1 VFSINGGELVV
12 LLLVA
17 LVVLGP
23 ERLPQYAAQ
32 LAGLVRQARGFALR
46 AREQV
51 RSEMGPEFDDVDW
64 QVLDPRRYDPRR
76 IVREALLEGD
86 DDPFGFDALRSL
98 EDFDF
103 DLPDSARS
111 DSARSDSARS
121 DSARSDSAR
130 SDSARSDSASRPRA
144 EDEPGRAD
152 GDEGAVARRGGYD
165 PDAT

>member
-121 DSARSDSAR
+121 DSAAF
-130 SDSARSDSASRPRA
+130 RSDSASRPRA

>member
-32 LAGLVRQARGFALR
+32 LAGFVRQARGFALR

-86 DDPFGFDALRSL
+86 EDPFGFDALRSL
-98 EDFDF
+98 EDLDF
-103 DLPDSARS
+103 DRPDEART
-111 DSARSDSARS
+111 DPV
-121 DSARSDSAR
+121 
-130 SDSARSDSASRPRA
+130 SRPKSRT
-144 EDEPGRAD
+144 EDESALAD
-152 GDEGAVARRGGYD
+152 GNDGAMTPRSGYD